1 MRRRR
6 GCLVVL
12 GGLKRHRGEG
22 SERKDRVRRRF
33 SDTVVKTDSVAFVD
47 ISLSACSPEVC
58 LPRPSRLLLT
68 RLRRKAR
75 TAFLG
80 RASGV
85 SRASEGRAT
94 RTPHRHTRSE
104 DTRGCLSPSP
114 RISSPT
120 GARPRLVSSESSKPN
135 NRLGTRRDASR
146 APDRPLEPRLCA
158 SRRVRSTRGH
168 ASTAQSR
175 FSNRP
180 DRLEL
185 SPLRA
190 DRRSPRLRSS
200 RSLST
205 TYIRLRFAISHLQKS
220 LAPRQAGMGRRAAPG
235 EPRSRE

>member
-1 MRRRR
+1 MIPRW
-6 GCLVVL
+6 GFT
-12 GGLKRHRGEG
+12 K
-22 SERKDRVRRRF
+22 K
-33 SDTVVKTDSVAFVD
+33 KTDRR
-47 ISLSACSPEVC
+47 ICRHLSYVVPARQRS
-58 LPRPSRLLLT
+58 PRPSRLLLT
-68 RLRRKAR
+68 RLRRDAR
-75 TAFLG
+75 TAVLG

-120 GARPRLVSSESSKPN
+120 GARPRVVSSESSKPN
-135 NRLGTRRDASR
+135 NRLGTLRDASR

-180 DRLEL
+180 DRSL

-190 DRRSPRLRSS
+190 DRRSPRLCSS

-205 TYIRLRFAISHLQKS
+205 AYAFVSPSPGTSKN
-220 LAPRQAGMGRRAAPG
+220 RASSGGDGTPCSAW
-235 EPRSRE
+235 

>member
-1 MRRRR
+1 MFGLRRRR

-12 GGLKRHRGEG
+12 GGETPSGG
-22 SERKDRVRRRF
+22 GERKKRPR
-33 SDTVVKTDSVAFVD
+33 STAFFCCRNYRQTH
-47 ISLSACSPEVC
+47 LSTFVILPPRQRSPQTLETKM
-58 LPRPSRLLLT
+58 LT
-68 RLRRKAR
+68 RLRRDAH

-120 GARPRLVSSESSKPN
+120 GARPRVVSSETSKPN

-180 DRLEL
+180 DR
-185 SPLRA
+185 
-190 DRRSPRLRSS
+190 
-200 RSLST
+200 SLS
-205 TYIRLRFAISHLQKS
+205 
-220 LAPRQAGMGRRAAPG
+220 APG
-235 EPRSRE
+235 